1 MVKWRFLPFETKNGY
16 WNMALDEAILEAVI
30 EKKSPNTL
38 RFYKWNP
45 STASIGRNQSFSAE
59 INFEFI
65 KQKGFNV
72 VRRITGGGAVFH
84 DSAGEITY
92 SMVCPTKFLKNLNAI
107 NILDQFEIITQ
118 GIIAGLRNYGLE
130 PEKGVIHCP
139 AIFLEGKKFSGN
151 AQIRKKGYILQHGTI
166 LLEIDPD
173 LMYSVLKVPEYTDK
187 SRMVRSVQAKCIGV
201 KDQLINYDEKQFIQ
215 SLKCGFEKTLK
226 IKLEDGNFSDYE
238 LNLAEK
244 LVNEKYSN
252 LNWLKKYE

>member
-30 EKKSPNTL
+30 EKKSPSTL

-45 STASIGRNQSFSAE
+45 STASIGRNQSLSAE
-59 INFEFI
+59 INFEFV
-65 KQKGFNV
+65 KKKGFNV

-92 SMVCPTKFLKNLNAI
+92 SIVCPNKFLKNLNAVK
-107 NILDQFEIITQ
+107 ILDQFEIITQ
-118 GIIAGLRNYGLE
+118 GIIVGLRNYGLE

-151 AQIRKKGYILQHGTI
+151 AQIRKKGCILQHGTI

-173 LMYSVLKVPEYTDK
+173 LMYSVLKVPKYTDK

-201 KDQLINYDEKQFIQ
+201 KDQLMNYDEKQFIEA
-215 SLKCGFEKTLK
+215 LKCGFEKTLK
-226 IKLEDGNFSDYE
+226 IKLEDGQFSDYE